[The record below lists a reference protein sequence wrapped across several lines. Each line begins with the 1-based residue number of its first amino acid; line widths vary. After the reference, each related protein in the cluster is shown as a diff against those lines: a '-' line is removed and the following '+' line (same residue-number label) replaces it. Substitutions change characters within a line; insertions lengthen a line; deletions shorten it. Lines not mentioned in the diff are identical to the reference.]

1 MNTDQYANR
10 IYTDISPPFT
20 MSDHSLPDIAAA
32 ARPDLDIRFKA
43 TEAALLELHNTRSNW
58 RATIRYLEQ
67 RVAVTEPGT
76 GGAAAIFLLEC
87 ERVIFRW
94 AVEVMDWQRR
104 QIELEQA
111 NIHREWAASAALG
124 VVVDREQKVQDI

>member
-20 MSDHSLPDIAAA
+20 MTDHSLPDIAAA

-43 TEAALLELHNTRSNW
+43 TEAALLELHTARSNW
-58 RATIRYLEQ
+58 SSTIQYLEQ
-67 RVAVTEPGT
+67 QVAVTEPGT

-104 QIELEQA
+104 EIELEQA
-111 NIHREWAASAALG
+111 KIHREWAASVAVG
-124 VVVDREQKVQDI
+124 VVVGSEPKVEDT